1 MGLHESYYYIT
12 KKTCSETET
21 EEKKE
26 ILKLNHRQ
34 NKQIQLTLLYI
45 KLMLIQS
52 KKNTKSVM
60 LANIV
65 LVY

>member
-34 NKQIQLTLLYI
+34 NKQIKLTLLEI
-45 KLMLIQS
+45 KLTLIQS
-52 KKNTKSVM
+52 QEKHKVHH
-60 LANIV
+60 A
-65 LVY
+65 